1 MSEHLLWGIG
11 LVAGAM
17 MLFLLELF
25 IPSGGV
31 IGLAAISVAI
41 AGVVA
46 FWMEGSAWGI
56 ASTIGLIVLVP
67 LAFNFALRVMPN
79 TPFGRRL
86 ILGDDEDED
95 AIAQRAAAENER
107 LERERALVGAE
118 GIVLTDLRPV
128 GSAKIEGQRLEVLAE
143 TGVIEAGTRVRVT
156 KVEGTQVKVRA
167 V

>member
-1 MSEHLLWGIG
+1 MSDHLIWGIG
-11 LVAGAM
+11 LMAGAL
-17 MLFLLELF
+17 MLFLLEVF

-31 IGLAAISVAI
+31 IGFTAFAVAV

-46 FWMEGSAWGI
+46 FWMEGSAWGV

-67 LAFNFALRVMPN
+67 LAFNFALRIMPN

-86 ILGDDEDED
+86 ILGDDEDE
-95 AIAQRAAAENER
+95 ALLAQRAAAESER
-107 LERERALVGAE
+107 RERERALVGAE
-118 GIVLTDLRPV
+118 GVVLTDLRPV

-143 TGVIEAGTRVRVT
+143 TGVIEAGARIRVT

-167 V
+167 I